1 MYHNMLL
8 EETGDYRS
16 ALDHLLE
23 IEYQV
28 TDKRAW
34 KEKNA
39 LYLVKLGKKEEGEK
53 AYRILIS
60 ENPHNGGYLNE
71 LLALKEEG
79 KKSYKHKDYWK
90 NGIF

>member
-8 EETGDYRS
+8 EETGDFQS

-23 IEYQV
+23 IESQV

-39 LYLVKLGKKEEGEK
+39 LYLVKLGRKEEGEK

-60 ENPHNGGYLNE
+60 ENPHNSAYINE
-71 LLALKEEG
+71 LLALKDKG
-79 KKSYKHKDYWK
+79 KRERERDRERYCL
-90 NGIF
+90 F

>member
-8 EETGDYRS
+8 EETGDFQS

-23 IEYQV
+23 IESQV
-28 TDKRAW
+28 TDKRSW

-39 LYLVKLGKKEEGEK
+39 LYLVKLDKKEEGEK

-60 ENPHNGGYLNE
+60 ENPHNAAYIKA
-71 LLALKEEG
+71 LLDLKE
-79 KKSYKHKDYWK
+79 KCK
-90 NGIF
+90 IF

>member
-1 MYHNMLL
+1 MLL
-8 EETGDYRS
+8 EETGDFQS

-23 IEYQV
+23 IEPKV

-39 LYLVKLGKKEEGEK
+39 LYLVKLGRKDEAEK

-60 ENPHNGGYLNE
+60 ENPHNVAYITE
-71 LLALKEEG
+71 LLTLKEKG
-79 KKSYKHKDYWK
+79 STDRMQSLFLH
-90 NGIF
+90 IFIVFSI